1 MRQELEQKAS
11 EVIEKLLAWNDQH
24 EEPDMTQIEEIVLAL
39 REEMGLAF
47 VAQVLEGQEKTAP
60 VREHCK
66 GCGQEMRHKGKKR
79 KVIESRIG
87 EILLEREYCYCT
99 ECSAGLFP
107 PGSTVEGRGDAQE

>member
-1 MRQELEQKAS
+1 MKKTRERMRQELEQKAS
-11 EVIEKLLAWNDQH
+11 
-24 EEPDMTQIEEIVLAL
+24 IEEIVLAL

-87 EILLEREYCYCT
+87 EILLEREYCYCA